1 MDYFSVLR
9 FFATLAVFA
18 ALYLLLV
25 KRLADAVHP
34 LRLKLARDGER
45 LLASGT
51 LSEPDV
57 DYVHFC
63 LDNAFN
69 GKVAFWGMLLVPLMS
84 ISILVDLASARSA
97 LPGFAAK
104 RRASLVDPVTDLFC
118 RSVLAANPICGAMVV
133 AQVAI
138 VVMVGVLVTG
148 QLKSAQS
155 LLRAVVDVESAWR
168 ERIRIGARIV

>member
-1 MDYFSVLR
+1 MDYLSVLR
-9 FFATLAVFA
+9 LCATLAVVA

-51 LSEPDV
+51 LSQQDA

-69 GKVAFWGMLLVPLMS
+69 GKVAFWGMFLVPLMS
-84 ISILVDLASARSA
+84 VSTLIDLASVRGNRHGLA
-97 LPGFAAK
+97 PQ
-104 RRASLVDPVTDLFC
+104 RRASPVDPVTDLFC

-133 AQVAI
+133 GLIAM
-138 VVMVGVLVTG
+138 VVMIGVLVTG

-155 LLRAVVDVESAWR
+155 LLRAVVDAESALR
-168 ERIRIGARIV
+168 ERIRIGARSV